1 MKIFVKTIILLT
13 IISFHVYAQL
23 TPVES
28 IIAKPQ
34 DYIGSTVTTQGLV
47 VIYQKGYG
55 NTNYYI
61 LRGNYGGLIRVN
73 TAEKSPDINKIYKV
87 EGIVYYDVNTRSPFI
102 SERKKYLLEEKNQ
115 EEKLVQSE
123 QISKMQS
130 SETQKKEGG
139 QQLIGLAI
147 LLIILL
153 SVYLFT
159 KQKQLIK
166 SSGAISSGVP
176 NINTSQIEYSHE
188 PLYEKIPEYEFKT
201 IKIATESP
209 KTLKF
214 IPGKLT
220 IISGDD
226 LGKSFKIAGY
236 PTNEGNIVTV
246 GREEIRGERAY
257 SHIQLIQK
265 TVSRKQAEIIQKGD
279 KLYIKN
285 LSETNPTQVNG
296 VELKPL
302 EKSELNPGDILRFGE
317 LEFKYEL

>member
-1 MKIFVKTIILLT
+1 MKIIVTIIFT
-13 IISFHVYAQL
+13 IISLQVYAQL
-23 TPVES
+23 TPVEN
-28 IIAKPQ
+28 IIANSQ
-34 DYIGSTVTTQGLV
+34 DYIGNTVTTQGLV
-47 VIYQKGYG
+47 VIYQKGSG

-73 TAEKSPDINKIYKV
+73 TAEEPPDINKIYKV

-102 SERKKYLLEEKNQ
+102 SERKKYPLEENKQ

-123 QISKMQS
+123 NAYKTQS
-130 SETQKKEGG
+130 VGPQKKESA

-153 SVYLFT
+153 SVYIFT

-166 SSGAISSGVP
+166 SSAAVSSGVSNLNAP
-176 NINTSQIEYSHE
+176 QFEYDQE
-188 PLYEKIPEYEFKT
+188 PVNEKISDYEFKT
-201 IKIATESP
+201 IKITTESP

-226 LGKSFKIAGY
+226 IGKSFKIAGY

-246 GREEIRGERAY
+246 GRQEIRGERAY

-265 TVSRKQAEIIQKGD
+265 TVSRKQAEIIQQGD

-285 LSETNPTQVNG
+285 LSETNPTQING
-296 VELKPL
+296 LELKPL
-302 EKSELNPGDILRFGE
+302 EKSELNPGDIIRFGE
-317 LEFKYEL
+317 LELKYEL